1 MLLFHPINNFLM
13 NIKISLVTIIC
24 FIFSLFV
31 LESCRNDLQG
41 NIRIINLQP
50 KIEPD
55 YADVTIPSN
64 IAPLNFII
72 KESGNEYQVILK
84 SGLSDS
90 QISLRSKDGVI
101 QFPEKSWKKLIG
113 ESKGDKITIQV
124 LSSIGKDSINQ
135 YEPISISVANDP
147 IDPYLAYRLISPG
160 YYSWSD
166 IKIEQ
171 RSLENFD
178 KESVIENQI
187 IEKNCVNCHSFNQN
201 NPDQFLVHIRGSKGG
216 TYFVDNDKIT
226 KTDLK
231 TDKMTSGATYPYWH
245 PGGRFVAFSSNQVR
259 QSFYAHYSKSIEVYD
274 QSSSLIVYDIQKNEI
289 VGGPKD
295 GSGES
300 LQTFP
305 TWSPDGKTLYYCEAH
320 LKDSA
325 SQWEINDIK
334 KIHYNLVK
342 KSFNETDVTFGK
354 TETVVNAI
362 EMQKSVSF
370 PRISPDGKFLI
381 FTLADYGTFPIWH
394 KEADLY
400 MLDLENQ
407 RLKKMELN
415 SNETDSY
422 HSWSSN
428 SKWLVFSSK
437 RLDGRSTRPFIAY
450 INSWDQIGKPF
461 VLPQDDPA
469 YYDNLVLSYNIP
481 ELIKGKIKMTPRDF
495 EAATKYT
502 TIQAKSGKYENDL
515 PGKAKLPKNNQP
527 EIPNSIHE

>member
-1 MLLFHPINNFLM
+1 M

-461 VLPQDDPA
+461 VLPQDNPA
-469 YYDNLVLSYNIP
+469 YYDNLLLSYNIP

>member
-1 MLLFHPINNFLM
+1 M
-13 NIKISLVTIIC
+13 NIKISIVAFNC

-31 LESCRNDLQG
+31 LESCNNDLQG
-41 NIRIINLQP
+41 NIRIINHQP

-55 YADVTIPSN
+55 YSDVTIPPN
-64 IAPLNFII
+64 IAPMNFII
-72 KESGNEYQVILK
+72 KEPGNEYQVILK
-84 SGLSDS
+84 SALSNT

-101 QFPEKSWKKLIG
+101 QFPEKSWKKLVG
-113 ESKGDKITIQV
+113 ASKGDKITIQI
-124 LSSIGKDSINQ
+124 LSSINKDSLNK
-135 YEPISISVANDP
+135 YEPISLTVANDP
-147 IDPYLAYRLISPG
+147 IDPYMAYRLISPG

-171 RSLENFD
+171 RSLESFD

-187 IEKNCVNCHSFNQN
+187 IDKNCVNCHSFNQN
-201 NPDQFLVHIRGSKGG
+201 NPDKFLVHIRGSKGG
-216 TYFVDNDKIT
+216 TYFVDNGKIT
-226 KTDLK
+226 KTNLK
-231 TDKMTSGATYPYWH
+231 TDKMTGGATYPYWH

-259 QSFYAHYSKSIEVYD
+259 QSFYANYSKSIEVYD
-274 QSSSLIVYDIQKNEI
+274 QSSSLILYDIQKNEI
-289 VGGPKD
+289 IGVPKND
-295 GSGES
+295 TIES

-305 TWSPDGKTLYYCEAH
+305 AWSPDGKTLYYCEAY
-320 LKDSA
+320 LKDSV
-325 SQWEINDIK
+325 SHWEINDIK

-342 KSFNETDVTFGK
+342 KSFKETDVTFGE
-354 TETVVNAI
+354 TEIVVNANEI
-362 EMQKSVSF
+362 QKSVSF

-381 FTLADYGTFPIWH
+381 FTMADYGTFPIWH

-400 MLDLENQ
+400 MLDLENG
-407 RLKKMELN
+407 RVKKMELN

-437 RLDGRSTRPFIAY
+437 RMDGRSTRPFIAY

-461 VLPQDDPA
+461 VLPQKDPA

-481 ELIKGKIKMTPRDF
+481 EFIKGKIKMKPRDF

-502 TIQAKSGKYENDL
+502 TIQAKSGKYENAV
-515 PGKAKLPKNNQP
+515 PGKAKLPWNNQP